1 MDQFYQ
7 KVGNFMK
14 QVNKESGI
22 TLIEVLAALAITGF
36 IGSVVYGVFFQTLH
50 VKEKTQSHN
59 ELRQEANI
67 VMTQL
72 RSMHENGDSIW
83 YSSGM
88 LYTEKEKKNPL
99 ATETNYLFT
108 EVLINGTKVVSE
120 QSIQLLS
127 TSTFKVA
134 FTIKDHYQNEYNLE
148 TVLLGTTNQPIAGE
162 IVKPPSPST
171 VEDFYTFLVKND
183 IFVYGS
189 QFEFQGNQ
197 VNGPNATIIVGG
209 NLLSSQLNGGSF
221 SNVSN
226 ININGS
232 VNIDGGSAGLGSPT
246 SPGTIYV
253 NGDVTLWGGTRHIY
267 GDVYVN
273 GNLKLKDAIIHGNVY
288 VQGNVELD
296 WTPTIEGNAS
306 IYYKGTLKYPNNY
319 HQSILDKV
327 ILKADVPKL
336 TKSYTDIP
344 PLKDSQWY
352 KDHGYTQTIK
362 PDNMRLYGNSIN
374 VQSYYDSGLGKYVNT
389 FTNAIIV
396 SQRDININSGGLKM
410 TGILFAPNGKVTFS
424 GESFEGVV
432 IARNGF
438 NVTSGGTTITFKG
451 IEQYIRDP
459 KDFPLQTLSKID

>member
-1 MDQFYQ
+1 
-7 KVGNFMK
+7 MK

-22 TLIEVLAALAITGF
+22 TLIEVLAALAITGI
-36 IGSVVYGVFFQTLH
+36 IGSVVYAVFFQTVH

-72 RSMHENGDSIW
+72 RSIHENGDSIW

-88 LYTEKEKKNPL
+88 LYTDKEKKNPL
-99 ATETNYLFT
+99 ATETNYLFA
-108 EVLINGTKVVSE
+108 EILINGTKVVSE

-127 TSTFKVA
+127 ASTFKVA
-134 FTIKDHYQNEYNLE
+134 FTMKDHYQNEYNLE
-148 TVLLGTTNQPIAGE
+148 TVLPGTTNQPIAGE
-162 IVKPPSPST
+162 IVKPPTPST
-171 VEDFYTFLVKND
+171 SQDFYTYLVKNN

-197 VNGPNATIIVGG
+197 VNGPNATIIVRG
-209 NLLSSQLNGGSF
+209 NLLGSQLNGGSF

-226 ININGS
+226 IDIHGS
-232 VNIDGGSAGLGSPT
+232 VNIDNGSAGLGSHT

-296 WTPTIEGNAS
+296 WTPTIEGNAR
-306 IYYKGTLKYPNNY
+306 IYYKGTLKYPNGF

-352 KDHGYTQTIK
+352 RDHGYTQTIK
-362 PDNMRLYGNSIN
+362 PDNMRIYGNNIN
-374 VQSYYDSGLGKYVNT
+374 IQSYYDSGL
-389 FTNAIIV
+389 TNAIIV
-396 SQRDININSGGLKM
+396 SQGDINIAHGGLKM
-410 TGILFAPNGKVTFS
+410 TGVLFAPNGKVTFS
-424 GESFEGVV
+424 GTSFEGVV
-432 IARNGF
+432 ITRDGF
-438 NVTSGGTTITFKG
+438 YVKSGGTTVTFKG
-451 IEQYIRDP
+451 IEQYISDP
-459 KDFPLQTLSKID
+459 KDFPLQTLSKVD

>member
-1 MDQFYQ
+1 
-7 KVGNFMK
+7 MK

-22 TLIEVLAALAITGF
+22 TLIEVLATLAITGI
-36 IGSVVYGVFFQTLH
+36 IGSVLYAVFFQTVH
-50 VKEKTQSHN
+50 IKVKTQSHN

-72 RSMHENGDSIW
+72 RSIHENGDRIW

-88 LYTEKEKKNPL
+88 LYTDKEKKNPL

-108 EVLINGTKVVSE
+108 ELLINGTKIVSE

-134 FTIKDHYQNEYNLE
+134 FTMKDHDQNKYDLE
-148 TVLLGTTNQPIAGE
+148 TVLPGTTNQPIAGE
-162 IVKPPSPST
+162 IVKPSPPST
-171 VEDFYTFLVKND
+171 AQDFYTYLVKNNV
-183 IFVYGS
+183 FVYGS

-197 VNGPNATIIVGG
+197 VNGPNAAIIVRG
-209 NLLSSQLNGGSF
+209 NLLGSQLNGGSL

-226 ININGS
+226 IDINGP
-232 VNIDGGSAGLGSPT
+232 VNIDGGSASLGSRI

-296 WTPTIEGNAS
+296 WTPTIEGNAR
-306 IYYKGTLKYPNNY
+306 IYYKGTIKHPPNY

-336 TKSYTDIP
+336 TKSYSDIP

-352 KDHGYTQTIK
+352 RDHGYTQTIK
-362 PDNMRLYGNSIN
+362 PDNMKLFGNSIT
-374 VQSYYDSGLGKYVNT
+374 VRSYNDSGLGRYVDT

-396 SQRDININSGGLKM
+396 SQGDINIDSGDLKM
-410 TGILFAPNGKVTFS
+410 TGVLFAPNGKVTFS
-424 GESFEGVV
+424 GKSFEGVV
-432 IARNGF
+432 ITRDGF
-438 NVTSGGTTITFKG
+438 YVKSGGTTVTFKG
-451 IEQYIRDP
+451 IEQYIRDL
-459 KDFPLQTLSKID
+459 KDFPLKDTM